1 MSTSTIET
9 SLAICRIARWPY
21 YRVRTLGARAS
32 AEPGELVVP
41 ISLRIDDALLR
52 RKTATV
58 VVNIP
63 TPDTPTAEVKA

>member
-1 MSTSTIET
+1 
-9 SLAICRIARWPY
+9 
-21 YRVRTLGARAS
+21 LGARAS